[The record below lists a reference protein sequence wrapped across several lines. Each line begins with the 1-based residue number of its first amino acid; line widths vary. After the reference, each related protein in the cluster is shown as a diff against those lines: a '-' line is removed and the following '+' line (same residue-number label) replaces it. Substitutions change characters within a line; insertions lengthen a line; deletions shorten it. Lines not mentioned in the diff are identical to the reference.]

1 MTELEQKIITI
12 IETTLPQKIEENP
25 YFIRYTFYEVIVD
38 HNLPQKAEIIF
49 DSLIRNKLNN
59 LGYKVYFSNTEYEFE
74 GQKRVVEKNELVIAI
89 KKVEERKQ
97 TNGRKTKKKKHI

>member
-25 YFIRYTFYEVIVD
+25 YFIRYTFYEVIVK
-38 HNLPQKAEIIF
+38 HNLPQKAEIVF

-74 GQKRVVEKNELVIAI
+74 GQKKIVEKNELVIAI

-97 TNGRKTKKKKHI
+97 TDGRKTKKTKYI

>member
-25 YFIRYTFYEVIVD
+25 YFIRYTFYEVIVA

-49 DSLIRNKLNN
+49 DSLIRNKLYH
-59 LGYKVYFSNTEYEFE
+59 LGYIAYFSGTEYEYE

-97 TNGRKTKKKKHI
+97 TDGRKTKKTKHI